1 MDHAQG
7 RRGGAEGQVAVG
19 VLPRFLLVLLAAT
32 TCLAAAAQP
41 DEHRQR
47 LAAELTVMA
56 GDVGRI
62 ASGTESALHRE
73 GLQDRLAGAL
83 SSLPLLLRSAGADA
97 AAVPPLRGA
106 LSRRDWRALHTGLQE
121 LQREHPLDLATVLP
135 DRPSPQRLRLGAA
148 IHRQACAGCHD
159 TPSTQTRLPAF
170 NLFDQFRR
178 MPRAEFAARLLL
190 GVRGDSST
198 AFHNPFSHLEIGA
211 LMAYYASGGA
221 DKAARK

>member
-7 RRGGAEGQVAVG
+7 RRGGAEGQIAVG

-32 TCLAAAAQP
+32 TCLAAAAQ

-62 ASGTESALHRE
+62 ASGTEAALHLE
-73 GLQDRLAGAL
+73 GLQDRLAGAF

-97 AAVPPLRGA
+97 AVVPPLRGA
-106 LSRRDWRALHTGLQE
+106 LSRRDWRTLHTGLKD
-121 LQREHPLDLATVLP
+121 LQRKYPLDLATILP
-135 DRPSPQRLRLGAA
+135 DWPNPQQLRLGAA

-159 TPSTQTRLPAF
+159 TPSTQTKLPAF
-170 NLFDQFRR
+170 NLFDQIRR
-178 MPRAEFAARLLL
+178 MPRAEFAARLLM
-190 GVRGDSST
+190 GVRGDGST
-198 AFHNPFSHLEIGA
+198 AFHNPFSNLEIGA
-211 LMAYYASGGA
+211 LVAYYENGPA
-221 DKAARK
+221 DKADRK